1 MMMNQETFARFQGLF
16 EQLKAVLYSPDF
28 QARHRRQPQDFT
40 RQRRLTFVIVVC
52 ILLNLLKRALQ
63 DELDEFFKVLEA
75 TPVALRHVTKSAFCQ
90 ARLKLRYEALVELN
104 RVQVRYFYEHF
115 QPLRWQGFRLL
126 AVDGSMS
133 ELPPESDIGAHFGV
147 WHPAAGGSCPK
158 ARLSQLFDPLNRVT
172 VDALILPKDIGERE
186 AAARHCGH
194 LQPTDLVLLDR
205 GYPAFWLLLLI
216 RSTGAHF
223 CLRFKVAGW
232 QIVEPFLATGRR
244 EQIVPMAP
252 PASAWPECQAHGLT
266 PAPLTLRLIRI
277 ELDGGQIEVL
287 GTSLLDQPQYPYDL
301 FKDLYHDRWPVEEDY
316 KAIKCRVEVENWS
329 GTSVLAIYQDFH
341 AKVFTKNLTALLAH
355 PVASHVAQECQDKQ
369 HAYRPNMTHALSKT
383 KDTVV
388 LLLTRTRSAPI
399 LKRLWALISHTL
411 EPVRPNRSYSRKTRV
426 KPRKFAMNYKPVR

>member
-1 MMMNQETFARFQGLF
+1 MMDRETIARFQGLF
-16 EQLKAVLYSPDF
+16 EQLKAALSSPDF
-28 QARHRRQPQDFT
+28 QARHRQHPQDFT

-75 TPVALRHVTKSAFCQ
+75 APLALRQVTKSAFCQ

-104 RVQVRYFYEHF
+104 RVQVCYFYEHL

-126 AVDGSMS
+126 ALDGSMS
-133 ELPPESDIGAHFGV
+133 ELPVEPDVGTHFGV

-186 AAARHCGH
+186 AAARHCVH

-205 GYPAFWLLLLI
+205 GYPAFGLLALI

-223 CLRFKVAGW
+223 CIRFKVTGW
-232 QIVEPFLATGRR
+232 QIVETFLATGQR
-244 EQIVPMAP
+244 EQVVTMPP
-252 PASAWPECQAHGLT
+252 PASAQSDCLAHGLT
-266 PAPLTLRLIRI
+266 PAPLTLRLVRI
-277 ELDGGQIEVL
+277 ELEGGQVEVL
-287 GTSLLDQPQYPYDL
+287 GTSLLDQAQYPYAL
-301 FKDLYHDRWPVEEDY
+301 FKELYHHRWPVEEDY

-341 AKVFTKNLTALLAH
+341 AKVFTKNLTTLLAH
-355 PVASHVAQECQDKQ
+355 PVTTQVANECQDQ
-369 HAYRPNMTHALSKT
+369 QYVYRPNMTHALSKT

-388 LLLTRTRSAPI
+388 LLLTRPRNGPI
-399 LKRLWALISHTL
+399 LKSLWSLISNTL